1 MVLSPRAGVLVYH
14 VPAVPH
20 HIWHDPTGLW
30 LLDEDDEAVTQCP
43 DPDPTRL
50 LINFLQLHQ

>member
-14 VPAVPH
+14 VPAVPNH
-20 HIWHDPTGLW
+20 MWHDSTGLW
-30 LLDEDDEAVTQCP
+30 LLDEAVTQCP